1 MGRPLISSLCETW
14 ELRCYSRYKHQ
25 LVDEKE
31 TLKTRLGVESFQQQ
45 ATLVTYSV
53 VHCTG
58 SKTLLTGKQKKE
70 AGSTQEAR
78 GRCRARRTPASD
90 AWQL

>member
-53 VHCTG
+53 VQGPKHY
-58 SKTLLTGKQKKE
+58 
-70 AGSTQEAR
+70 
-78 GRCRARRTPASD
+78 
-90 AWQL
+90 